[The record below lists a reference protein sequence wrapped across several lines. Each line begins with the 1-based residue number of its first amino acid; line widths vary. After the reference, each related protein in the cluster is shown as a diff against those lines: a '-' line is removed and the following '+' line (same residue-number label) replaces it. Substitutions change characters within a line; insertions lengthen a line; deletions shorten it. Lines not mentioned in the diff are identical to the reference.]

1 MSHSNFQGVRS
12 QFVIPE
18 GCVYVDCAYKGLTP
32 VAAAQAAAMSPAISD
47 TPWEPSHAEDLRSEL
62 LHTVAALVG
71 VESTDIALTPS
82 ASYGMA
88 LARDLVRLRPGDQV
102 LMLQTDHPASVL
114 PWYAECRNTG
124 ASVQL
129 VDDATDDLTEATL
142 SRISQP
148 VRVVNVPQVHWIDGR
163 KLDLVRIGRRAR
175 EVAALLVVDA
185 TQSVGGR
192 PFKIP
197 EIEPDVVTFSGY
209 KWLLGPIGV
218 AYFYLAPALRT
229 LVPFEHSWISY
240 AGKHMEMFDMQGGIR
255 YPPQPSHGIRRF
267 DASGLH
273 NPLMLRMALA
283 GANFI
288 REVGPE
294 RILAHNARIVS
305 RIRGEFPNHAPD
317 MTEPCHYVG
326 MRIHEARRT
335 AQLLAARAIHASARG
350 RFLRI
355 SPNIWN
361 DDSDIDALISGLR
374 SVAAGE
380 H

>member
-1 MSHSNFQGVRS
+1 
-12 QFVIPE
+12 
-18 GCVYVDCAYKGLTP
+18 
-32 VAAAQAAAMSPAISD
+32 MSPRISD
-47 TPWEPSHAEDLRSEL
+47 GPWAPSQAEDLRSEL
-62 LHTVAALVG
+62 LHVVAALVG

-82 ASYGMA
+82 ASYGIA
-88 LARDLVRLRPGDQV
+88 LARTLVRLRPGDQV

-114 PWYAECRNTG
+114 PWYAECRMAG

-129 VDDATDDLTEATL
+129 VDDTTEDLTEATL
-142 SRISQP
+142 SRMSHA

-163 KLDLVRIGRRAR
+163 RLDLTRIARRAR
-175 EVAALLVVDA
+175 EVGALLVVDA

-192 PFKIP
+192 PFKIA

-218 AYFYLAPALRT
+218 AYFYLAPALRN

-240 AGKHMEMFDMQGGIR
+240 AGKHTEMFDVQGGIR
-255 YPPQPSHGIRRF
+255 YPTHPLHGIRRF

-283 GANFI
+283 GAKLI

-294 RILAHNARIVS
+294 RVLAHNARLLS
-305 RIRGEFPNHAPD
+305 RIRGEFPNYVPD

-326 MRIHEARRT
+326 MRIQEARRI
-335 AQLLAARAIHASARG
+335 AQLLAARSIYASARG

-355 SPNIWN
+355 SPNVWN
-361 DDSDIDALISGLR
+361 DDYDIDTLISGLR
-374 SVAAGE
+374 SFAVGE
-380 H
+380 G

>member
-1 MSHSNFQGVRS
+1 MSVTNSPGARS

-18 GCVYVDCAYKGLTP
+18 NCVYVDCAYKGLTP
-32 VAAAQAAAMSPAISD
+32 VAAAEAAAMSPGISD
-47 TPWEPSHAEDLRSEL
+47 GPWAQSHAEDLRSEL
-62 LHTVAALVG
+62 LRVIAALVG

-88 LARDLVRLRPGDQV
+88 LAKTLVRLRPGDQV

-114 PWYAECRNTG
+114 PWYAESRTSG

-129 VDDATDDLTEATL
+129 VDDTAQDLTEATL
-142 SRISQP
+142 ARMSHA

-175 EVAALLVVDA
+175 EVGALLVVDA

-192 PFKIP
+192 PFEIP

-209 KWLLGPIGV
+209 KWLLGPIGL
-218 AYFYLAPALRT
+218 AYFYLAPALRA

-240 AGKHMEMFDMQGGIR
+240 AAKHTEMFDLQGGIR
-255 YPPQPSHGIRRF
+255 YPLQPLHGIRRF

-273 NPLMLRMALA
+273 NPLTLRMALA
-283 GANFI
+283 GANLV
-288 REVGPE
+288 RKRGPE

-305 RIRGEFPNHAPD
+305 RIRGEFPNHVAD

-326 MRIHEARRT
+326 VRIQEARRI
-335 AQLLAARAIHASARG
+335 AQLLAARSIYASARG

-361 DDSDIDALISGLR
+361 DESDIDTLISGLR
-374 SVAAGE
+374 SLAVGE
-380 H
+380 